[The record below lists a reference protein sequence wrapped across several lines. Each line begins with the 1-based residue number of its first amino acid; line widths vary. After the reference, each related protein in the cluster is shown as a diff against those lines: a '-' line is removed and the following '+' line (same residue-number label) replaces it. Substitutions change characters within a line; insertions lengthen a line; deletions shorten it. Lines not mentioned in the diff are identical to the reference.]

1 MFAFIFYVLG
11 SIACLIYIADNWQ
24 RLKNAFR
31 AVSGD

>member
-11 SIACLIYIADNWQ
+11 SIACVIYIADNWQ

-31 AVSGD
+31 ARSGD